1 MDVFLDTSFI
11 IPLILRTEK
20 TLEAR
25 KFFESSEYRLFSCA
39 AVFQETFYVGLR
51 LLAEER
57 FGIKNSFSL
66 RKWIR
71 NNGYNGFEDF
81 LEYLTIV
88 FREINLLEDLTDE
101 EEILSIARK
110 YSLLP
115 NDALIAATCR
125 HYGIRRIATF
135 DEDFKRVDFLD
146 VLIP

>member
-125 HYGIRRIATF
+125 YYGIRRIATF

-146 VLIP
+146 VLIL